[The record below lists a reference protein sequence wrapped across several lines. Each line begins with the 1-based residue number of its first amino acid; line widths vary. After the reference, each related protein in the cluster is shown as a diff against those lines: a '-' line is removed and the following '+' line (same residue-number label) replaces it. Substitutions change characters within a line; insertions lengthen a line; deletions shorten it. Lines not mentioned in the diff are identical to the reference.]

1 MVGTSEIAKP
11 AALTRPMSRFRK
23 FALFTLLATAR
34 ADPYKPIVDPTR
46 DDHELFTLL
55 SSDFAEL
62 CPESVRLDF
71 DRVAET
77 LRDEL

>member
-1 MVGTSEIAKP
+1 MVGTRGTFVLNKQAPNLQLWLSSPVSGPLRYSFCSES
-11 AALTRPMSRFRK
+11 AAWLN
-23 FALFTLLATAR
+23 
-34 ADPYKPIVDPTR
+34 TR